1 MLGRAGAWSPSGA
14 WASPSGAWAAPRG
27 PETSVER
34 RANGLA
40 GLFGWATAG
49 AGAPSH
55 GNIAVANQCQQ
66 SSPYPD
72 LARHQSRHAVFK
84 LVSNWVTYRAGPG
97 EAVFVPAAKCTR
109 NCALVMR
116 LRVPGG
122 RRPGLLPARPEVTYD
137 SPLQVATKD
146 PGGETRCTLRGL
158 EVGAGRGMTRPLAG
172 APSLEQG
179 PSPLKPGRRPR
190 LNGPGPFDARNRKG
204 QEGRPGQATAESRSR
219 RGSERTVRA
228 VAMEREWGSASAR
241 ARRSTTRRS
250 RTTRADD
257 RRRDGIPPAPL
268 EPKRPTSRTP

>member
-1 MLGRAGAWSPSGA
+1 MDWPACSDGRPQGLLRLPMGTSLWRTN
-14 WASPSGAWAAPRG
+14 ASNRPLIP
-27 PETSVER
+27 TSQDT
-34 RANGLA
+34 
-40 GLFGWATAG
+40 LFSRCFQNWFLTCTEPA
-49 AGAPSH
+49 
-55 GNIAVANQCQQ
+55 Q
-66 SSPYPD
+66 
-72 LARHQSRHAVFK
+72 ARLCS
-84 LVSNWVTYRAGPG
+84 
-97 EAVFVPAAKCTR
+97 FVPAAKCTR

-122 RRPGLLPARPEVTYD
+122 RRPGLLQARPEVTYD